1 MVIATTEALFAQTMI
16 TARGGMVTAN
26 QWLAAEAGAGILAC
40 GGNAVDGAIATAF
53 AAGVVEPAMSGIG
66 GRGYMVIHQP
76 QTGMSLVID
85 GHERAS
91 RAARPDMF
99 TIASEVEMLTSGW
112 GAQAPV
118 VDQANEIG
126 HRAVAVPGVLAALA
140 VAHRRFGRLPWR
152 TLLEPAIALA
162 AEGFTVT
169 VPLATTIARSRAKLA
184 RFPTTAAIFLPDG
197 CPPAPGER
205 LVQPD
210 LARSL
215 ERIAVEG
222 VATFYTGALA
232 RAIVAEMERG
242 GGILTLDDL
251 AAFQPRIWDQPLT
264 GSYRGYHLLTVP
276 EATGGITILQIMN
289 LLEGFDLAAL
299 DPDGPHALHLLLE
312 AMRIAFADRLA
323 VIEDPAFTPV
333 PFAGLASKEFA
344 ALRRQAIMPD
354 RARETVS
361 PADPCPFDDAGRAA
375 MPSAETVL
383 WSANDTDTTH
393 FCVVDSAHTV
403 VAMTQSIIDAF
414 GSGIVVP
421 SAGFLLNSA
430 MHNFNPIPGRRGAIA
445 PWKRSAHNG
454 APTIVLREDGTPCL
468 AVGGAGG
475 TKVITGVVQ
484 TLVNRIDR
492 GWTMQE
498 AVAAPRVHNEGG
510 PSEIDAR
517 FPPTT
522 VNALRD
528 LGHRLEIVRPT
539 FASPGFSRVNAIAV
553 DEAGTLTSGV
563 DVFTDAGAAG
573 LDAALSS

>member
-1 MVIATTEALFAQTMI
+1 MVIATTEARFAQTMV

-26 QWLAAEAGAGILAC
+26 QRLAAEAGAGILAR
-40 GGNAVDGAIATAF
+40 GGNAVDAAIATAF
-53 AAGVVEPAMSGIG
+53 AVGVVEPAMSGIG

-76 QTGMSLVID
+76 ETGTSLVID
-85 GHERAS
+85 GHERAP

-99 TIASEVEMLTSGW
+99 AIQSDAEVLTSGW
-112 GAQAPV
+112 GSQALV
-118 VDQANEIG
+118 VDQANAVG
-126 HRAVAVPGVLAALA
+126 HQAVAVPGVLAALG

-152 TLLEPAIALA
+152 ALLEPAIALA

-184 RFPTTAAIFLPDG
+184 RFPATAAIFLPNG
-197 CPPAPGER
+197 CPPVPGER
-205 LVQPD
+205 LAQPD

-215 ERIAVEG
+215 GRIAAEG
-222 VATFYTGALA
+222 IAAFYTGALA
-232 RAIVAEMERG
+232 RAIVAEIERG

-251 AAFQPRIWDQPLT
+251 AAFQPRIWDRPLT
-264 GSYRGYHLLTVP
+264 GSYRGYCLLTVP

-323 VIEDPAFTPV
+323 VIEDPAFAPV

-344 ALRRQAIMPD
+344 ALRRQTIAPD

-361 PADPCPFDDAGRAA
+361 PADPWPFDDVGREV
-375 MPSAETVL
+375 MPRGETAP
-383 WSANDTDTTH
+383 WDAHDTDTTH
-393 FCVVDSAHTV
+393 FCVVDGAHTV

-414 GSGIVVP
+414 GSGVVVP
-421 SAGFLLNSA
+421 GAGFLLNSA
-430 MHNFNPIPGRRGAIA
+430 MHNFNPIAGRRGEIA

-454 APTIVLREDGTPCL
+454 APTIVLREDGTPYL
-468 AVGGAGG
+468 AAGGAGG

-484 TLVNRIDR
+484 MLVNRIDR

-510 PSEIDAR
+510 LSEIDAQ
-517 FPPTT
+517 FPPIT

-528 LGHRLEIVRPT
+528 LGHRLEVIRPT

-553 DEAGTLTSGV
+553 DETGALTSGI

-573 LDAALSS
+573 LEM